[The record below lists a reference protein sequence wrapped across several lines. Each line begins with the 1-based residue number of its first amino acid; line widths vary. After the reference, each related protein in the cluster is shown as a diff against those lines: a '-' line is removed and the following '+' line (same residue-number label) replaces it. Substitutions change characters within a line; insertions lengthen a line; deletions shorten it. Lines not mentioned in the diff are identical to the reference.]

1 MRSGT
6 ATARARRVS
15 STSPPRVEE
24 RRASAQRA
32 GGFQLS
38 PDPPVRRPRLAA
50 NRRTRATERACGTSN
65 AHPTPGKPRRNT
77 LEVFLPL
84 QRHLLGEDR
93 RLLPCANR
101 KVSRSYR
108 PGKETPAVRAWRA
121 VKALTIRTG
130 VGRRPILNLTSA
142 PLMDLELRVAAE
154 IREAER
160 SAFARGRRSSSR

>member
-1 MRSGT
+1 MRSGS
-6 ATARARRVS
+6 ATARACRVS
-15 STSPPRVEE
+15 SASPPRVEE

-38 PDPPVRRPRLAA
+38 PDPPARRPRLAA
-50 NRRTRATERACGTSN
+50 NRRTRATERACGTSSL
-65 AHPTPGKPRRNT
+65 HPTPRKSKRKT
-77 LEVFLPL
+77 LEVFAPL
-84 QRHLLGEDR
+84 QRHLLGDDK

-101 KVSRSYR
+101 KPGGYR
-108 PGKETPAVRAWRA
+108 PGKDSPAVRAWRA